1 MVYHPVCR
9 NIFLETGG
17 LIRVQISQALDN
29 MEDKEGESGG
39 RQADDISSMMPQ
51 KIISQT
57 PKINIAA
64 RTP

>member
-1 MVYHPVCR
+1 M
-9 NIFLETGG
+9 
-17 LIRVQISQALDN
+17 DD

-39 RQADDISSMMPQ
+39 RQVADISSMMPQ
-51 KIISQT
+51 EISQT